1 VGYLCVSFY
10 FLNTLYIVY
19 CIFVHCT
26 LYIVHCTL
34 YIVYCILYIVH
45 CILYIVYC
53 TLYIVHCILYIVYCT
68 LYIVH
73 CTLYIVYLYIVHCTL
88 YIVYFSPRRPTNLLS
103 RARQYPCKVDPTLID
118 CWFIVF
124 NATFSNISAI
134 SKPGAN
140 PRRIGDRLVWV
151 VRSSNYLT
159 HWAKGVL
166 IA

>member
-1 VGYLCVSFY
+1 MGYLCVSFY
-10 FLNTLYIVY
+10 FLNTLYIVH

-26 LYIVHCTL
+26 LYIVYLYIVHCTL
-34 YIVYCILYIVH
+34 YIVYLYIVH
-45 CILYIVYC
+45 CTLYIVY
-53 TLYIVHCILYIVYCT
+53 

-103 RARQYPCKVDPTLID
+103 RARQYPCKVDPTLIN